1 MSTRNLLSPQ
11 NVRQWIR
18 RKLGHP
24 TVCVELDDD
33 QLNESIKDAF
43 VWWSAYRGWYRH
55 GELQFVAGQPTY
67 DLSSVRP
74 SVTDVMDIYFPTDPS
89 LDITGAWP
97 GFLDIEGFPYGDE
110 AFADSEGGFYSGLV
124 QWLQTRKLA
133 SHVLS
138 SERDWMYD
146 TTNQILTI
154 TPGNPL
160 PQWGGKCVYLYETP
174 FLMEDLDKVP
184 QPDAFLIRER
194 ALAEAVYTL
203 GRIRGK
209 YPGGLP
215 AAQGNVQL
223 DGSDL
228 LREAE
233 TKMEKL
239 DREILLL
246 MRPPSV
252 VIG

>member
-1 MSTRNLLSPQ
+1 MSTRNLLSAQ

-24 TVCVELDDD
+24 VVCVELEDD
-33 QLNESIKDAF
+33 QLNEAIKDAF
-43 VWWSAYRGWYRH
+43 VWWSAYRGWYVE
-55 GELQFVAGQPTY
+55 GDFTFVPGTPTY
-67 DLSSVRP
+67 DFSTHDP
-74 SVTDVMDIYFPTDPS
+74 SVTDIMAIYFPLDPT
-89 LDITGAWP
+89 LDVTGAWP
-97 GFLDIEGFPYGDE
+97 GFLDIDGYPYGDE
-110 AFADSEGGFYSGLV
+110 AWTDTEGGFYSGLV

-133 SHVLS
+133 AHVLS
-138 SERDWMYD
+138 AERDWIYN
-146 TTNQILTI
+146 TTTQVLTI
-154 TPGNPL
+154 TPGSPL
-160 PQWGGKCVYLYETP
+160 PQWGGKCVFLYETP
-174 FLMEDLDKVP
+174 FRMEDISKVP

-194 ALAEAVYTL
+194 ALAEAIYTL

-209 YPGGLP
+209 YTGGLP
-215 AAQGNVQL
+215 AAQGNVSL
-223 DGSDL
+223 DGADL